1 MIEVNLIPGGKKRR
15 QRRSLSL
22 PSFGGGGDGV
32 DRWLLGAVGVWLLA
46 LLYVIPTYTGKTS
59 QLEELDVRLEVA
71 LEDSARFAA
80 QSARIATL
88 RARRDSINERIALIQ
103 QIDQDRYIWAHVMDE
118 VARALPDFTWLT
130 TITATSPEPN
140 PSMNIEGYAGTQFAL
155 SSFLSN
161 LEASPFL
168 ERVDLVSADAEA
180 LGAAGDVVQRFVFE
194 ATYVQPPFEQLQ
206 SVPLFEDGPAPAT
219 NPLDVATDTASAAT
233 GGGE

>member
-15 QRRSLSL
+15 QRRSFAMPSL
-22 PSFGGGGDGV
+22 GGGGV
-32 DRWLLGAVGVWLLA
+32 DRWLLGAVGVWILA
-46 LLYVIPTYTGKTS
+46 LLYVVPGYLGKTQ
-59 QLEELDVRLEVA
+59 QLEELDVRLEAA

-88 RARRDSINERIALIQ
+88 RARRDSINQRIALIQ

-130 TITATSPEPN
+130 SITATSPEPN

-155 SSFLSN
+155 SSFLTN

-168 ERVDLVSADAEA
+168 ERVDLVSSDAEA
-180 LGAAGDVVQRFVFE
+180 LGTAGDVVQRFVFE

-206 SVPLFEDGPAPAT
+206 SVPLFEDGPAPAM
-219 NPLDVATDTASAAT
+219 NPLEVAADTASSAT